1 MKTRILYLTNRFA
14 PAGAETFLYNRIRV
28 LDRSRYEPFA
38 GALRPNGELAAAF
51 EREGVPTI
59 EFGAD
64 RQLDA
69 RGLARLFAFLRREKI
84 TILEAHVWWS
94 CVVARVVGAAARV
107 PIIITNEQD
116 MRVGETAHRKDVL
129 FAGDVT
135 TRLSDAC
142 VHITH
147 ATLQSFRDT
156 TPALLQRGVLRRMI
170 PNGIDARRV
179 AEAAAKTD
187 RAAKR
192 ASLGVPESAVV
203 IGNVGRLA
211 DQKGQEYLIRAMPQV
226 IAKEPRAHLV
236 IVGWGP
242 LEAELRALTRQLGIE
257 DRVTFAG
264 KRLDVDELLGTFDV
278 FAFSSVHEG
287 QGIAILEAMAAS
299 LPLVATAVDGIP
311 DMVKH
316 EETGLLVPSR
326 DPAALASAILR
337 LREDRALAER
347 TTAAAKK
354 LVLDRFSI
362 EAAAQAYDDLYE
374 ELLAKKGLASR

>member
-28 LDRSRYEPFA
+28 LDRSRFEPFA

-64 RQLDA
+64 KQLDA
-69 RGLARLFAFLRREKI
+69 RGLARLYAFLRREKI

-179 AEAAAKTD
+179 AEAAANTD
-187 RAAKR
+187 RRAKR
-192 ASLGVPESAVV
+192 ASLGVPEDAVV

-211 DQKGQEYLIRAMPQV
+211 DQKGQEYLIRAMPEV

-242 LEAELRALTRQLGIE
+242 LEAELRALTKQLGIE
-257 DRVTFAG
+257 ARVTFAG

-326 DPAALASAILR
+326 DPGALAAAILR

-354 LVLDRFSI
+354 LVFDRFSI

-374 ELLAKKGLASR
+374 ELLAKKGLSGR